1 MDDYLRKL
9 IRSKRDQKITYSEY
23 MEAALYTPE
32 NGYYMKPGT
41 KIGKTGDF
49 YTSSNVYNVFGSC
62 LGRWTAKVIRE
73 AKLTPG
79 ILEIGGG
86 TGKLAFDLLSSLRRT
101 DSELFKQLTYTII
114 DSSPFHQSEQKE
126 RLAEFTN
133 VTFLEEI
140 PASLKFTGII
150 VSNELFDALPV
161 HVIEKKQ
168 GVLNEVFIKEHDG
181 RFFETSERLSDSRI
195 QEYIQ
200 LQSIEIA
207 ENQRFEIP
215 IKMVD
220 MISTI
225 SSTLAKG
232 VVVTF
237 DYGYT
242 QPEWTEAVHKKGSLR
257 GYYRHQLVED
267 ILQQPGQMDLTTH
280 IHFDALQHYGERA
293 GLRFERL
300 QSQAD
305 FLIGAGLFTELEDHQ
320 NLNPFSDTAK
330 RNRAIRSLVMPGGI
344 SSYFRV
350 MLQSKGIQGKLS
362 E

>member
-9 IRSKRDQKITYSEY
+9 LSSKRDEKISYSEY

-32 NGYYMKPGT
+32 IGYYMKPGT
-41 KIGKTGDF
+41 KIGRTGDF

-62 LGRWTAKVIRE
+62 LGKWAAKVIRQ
-73 AKLTPG
+73 AKLTPR

-86 TGKLAFDLLSSLRRT
+86 TGKLAFDLLSSLKRT
-101 DSELFKQLTYTII
+101 DSELFKQLTYTIV

-126 RLAEFTN
+126 KLAEFPN
-133 VTFLEEI
+133 VVFLKELPVE
-140 PASLKFTGII
+140 FMGII

-168 GVLNEVFIKEHDG
+168 GVLYEVFIKEHDG
-181 RFFETSERLSDSRI
+181 SFCETIERLSDSRI
-195 QEYIQ
+195 QEYI
-200 LQSIEIA
+200 LSQSIELA
-207 ENQRFEIP
+207 ENQRYEIP
-215 IKMVD
+215 IKMLD

-225 SSTLAKG
+225 SDTLSKG

-242 QPEWTEAVHKKGSLR
+242 QTEWTESIHRKGSLR
-257 GYYRHQLVED
+257 GYYRHQQIEN
-267 ILQQPGQMDLTTH
+267 ILQHPGQMDLTAH

-305 FLIGAGLFTELEDHQ
+305 FLIGAGLFSELEDHQ

-362 E
+362 V

>member
-1 MDDYLRKL
+1 MDHYLRKL
-9 IRSKRDQKITYSEY
+9 ISSKRDKKISYSEY
-23 MEAALYTPE
+23 METALYTPDI
-32 NGYYMKPGT
+32 GYYMKPGT
-41 KIGKTGDF
+41 KIGRTGDF
-49 YTSSNVYNVFGSC
+49 YTSSNVNNVFGSC
-62 LGRWTAKVIRE
+62 LGKWAAKVIRQ
-73 AKLTPG
+73 AKLIPR

-86 TGKLAFDLLSSLRRT
+86 TGKFAFDLLSSLKRT
-101 DSELFKQLTYTII
+101 DPELFKQLTYTIV

-126 RLAEFTN
+126 KLAEFPN
-133 VTFLEEI
+133 VVFLKELPQEF
-140 PASLKFTGII
+140 LGII

-168 GVLNEVFIKEHDG
+168 GVLYEVFIKEHDG
-181 RFFETSERLSDSRI
+181 SFCETIERLSDSRI
-195 QEYIQ
+195 QEYI
-200 LQSIEIA
+200 LSQSIELA
-207 ENQRFEIP
+207 ENQRYEIP
-215 IKMVD
+215 IKMLD

-225 SSTLAKG
+225 SNTLAKG

-242 QPEWTEAVHKKGSLR
+242 QTEWMESIHRKGSLR
-257 GYYRHQLVED
+257 GYYRHQQIED
-267 ILQQPGQMDLTTH
+267 ILQHPGQMDLTAH

-305 FLIGAGLFTELEDHQ
+305 FLIGAGLFSELEDHQ

>member
-1 MDDYLRKL
+1 MDDYLRNL
-9 IRSKRDQKITYSEY
+9 IRSKRDKKITYSEY

-32 NGYYMKPGT
+32 IGYYMKPGS
-41 KIGKTGDF
+41 KIGKSGDF
-49 YTSSNVYNVFGSC
+49 YTSSNVYNVFGLC

-86 TGKLAFDLLSSLRRT
+86 TGKLAFDLLSSLRKT

-114 DSSPFHQSEQKE
+114 DSSPFHQSEQKK
-126 RLAEFTN
+126 RLADFTN
-133 VTFLEEI
+133 VIFLEKLPEEF
-140 PASLKFTGII
+140 KGII
-150 VSNELFDALPV
+150 VTNELFDALPV
-161 HVIEKKQ
+161 HVIEKRQ
-168 GVLNEVFIKEHDG
+168 GVLYELFIQEQDG
-181 RFFETSERLSDSRI
+181 GFCETLERLSDSRI
-195 QEYIQ
+195 QAYIQ
-200 LQSIEIA
+200 SQRIEIV
-207 ENQRFEIP
+207 ENQRLEIP
-215 IKMVD
+215 IKMLD

-225 SSTLAKG
+225 SSVLAKG
-232 VVVTF
+232 VVLTF

-242 QPEWTEAVHKKGSLR
+242 QSEWMEPIHRQGSLR

-267 ILQQPGQMDLTTH
+267 ILQHPGQTDLTAH

-305 FLIGAGLFTELEDHQ
+305 FLIGAGLFSELEDHQ
-320 NLNPFSDTAK
+320 NLNPFSETAK
-330 RNRAIRSLVMPGGI
+330 RNRAIRSFVMPGGI
-344 SSYFRV
+344 SSYFQV